1 VDYSSK
7 PSIDAEPDAITRY
20 SSAAHGHS
28 VAEPV
33 TIART
38 SGVKWPGKTLDCAV
52 HPLFGSRDHTR
63 GIYPMSK
70 YTPELQQRLRT
81 TPWCGF
87 DRGKTAACCRFVDQK
102 CQVLM
107 DAWVAFSEGRS
118 TALKADHGARVAAA
132 ATLGAPLRFKP
143 TSGPGWSGAGLWDAN
158 VNRLAS

>member
-1 VDYSSK
+1 MLDLHLTTATLSWGITLSHGGLL
-7 PSIDAEPDAITRY
+7 EQAINRRRTR
-20 SSAAHGHS
+20 
-28 VAEPV
+28 
-33 TIART
+33 RT

>member
-1 VDYSSK
+1 MLDLHLTTATLSWGITLSHGGLL
-7 PSIDAEPDAITRY
+7 EQAINRRRTRRHN
-20 SSAAHGHS
+20 AILIGRPWA
-28 VAEPV
+28 
-33 TIART
+33 
-38 SGVKWPGKTLDCAV
+38 L
-52 HPLFGSRDHTR
+52 GSRDHTR